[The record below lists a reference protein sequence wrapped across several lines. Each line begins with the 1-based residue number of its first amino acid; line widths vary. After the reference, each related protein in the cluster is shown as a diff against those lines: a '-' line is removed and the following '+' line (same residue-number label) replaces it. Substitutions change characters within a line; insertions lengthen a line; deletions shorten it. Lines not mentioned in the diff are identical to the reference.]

1 MRRIVD
7 VVAVAAVAVVLL
19 LPKPSVDAHV
29 ALVGDKVELDH
40 IAALED
46 ARYAEPD
53 DASHAVAL
61 ADAYLGLLH
70 PDWALATTSQFAT
83 AKDHRVHLV
92 RATARAERLESPEC
106 LVETKAGL
114 AACDAEGAE
123 KCPPGVRIRFDMISS
138 AMQALVDQGIDP
150 RKDPKR
156 ARQAVAEV
164 LHSAKTRPPKKK

>member
-53 DASHAVAL
+53 DPTHAVQL

-70 PDWALATTSQFAT
+70 PDWAIATTSQFA
-83 AKDHRVHLV
+83 ASKDHRIHLV
-92 RATARAERLESPEC
+92 RATARAERLEGAQC
-106 LVETKAGL
+106 VEETTQGL
-114 AACDAEGAE
+114 AACDAEGPE
-123 KCPPGVRIRFDMISS
+123 KCPPGVRVRFGVISS
-138 AMQALVDQGIDP
+138 AMQALVDQGI
-150 RKDPKR
+150 
-156 ARQAVAEV
+156 
-164 LHSAKTRPPKKK
+164 

>member
-40 IAALED
+40 VAALED

-53 DASHAVAL
+53 DPAHAVEL

-70 PDWALATTSQFAT
+70 PDWALATTSQFAST
-83 AKDHRVHLV
+83 ADHRVHLV
-92 RATARAERLESPEC
+92 RATARAERLEGTEC
-106 LVETKAGL
+106 LDETKLGL
-114 AACDAEGAE
+114 SACDAEGPA
-123 KCPPGVRIRFDMISS
+123 KCPPQVRVRFGVISS

-164 LHSAKTRPPKKK
+164 LHSAKTKPPTK

>member
-46 ARYAEPD
+46 ARFAEPD

-70 PDWALATTSQFAT
+70 PDWALATTAQFAST
-83 AKDHRVHLV
+83 KDHRVHLV
-92 RATARAERLESPEC
+92 RATARAERLEGAEC
-106 LVETKAGL
+106 VDESNQGL
-114 AACDAEGAE
+114 AACDAEGAQE
-123 KCPPGVRIRFDMISS
+123 CPPAVRIRFNLISS

-164 LHSAKTRPPKKK
+164 LHAAKTKPPKK

>member
-46 ARYAEPD
+46 ARFAEPD
-53 DASHAVAL
+53 STVHAVEL

-70 PDWALATTSQFAT
+70 PDWALATTSQFAST
-83 AKDHRVHLV
+83 PDHRVHLV
-92 RATARAERLESPEC
+92 RATARAERLEGPEC
-106 LVETKAGL
+106 LDETKLGL
-114 AACDAEGAE
+114 SACDAEGAQ
-123 KCPPGVRIRFDMISS
+123 KCPPQVRVRF
-138 AMQALVDQGIDP
+138 A
-150 RKDPKR
+150 
-156 ARQAVAEV
+156 
-164 LHSAKTRPPKKK
+164 